1 MNKQFDYIV
10 IGGGSAGCVM
20 ASRLSEDPSISVCL
34 LEAGKRDNNVFIQAP
49 AGLAATVPN
58 GFFSWHYNTVK
69 QKFLNNRIG
78 FQPRGKVMG
87 GSSSI
92 NAMAYVRGAK
102 SDYDNWAALGNKGW
116 SYQEVLPYFIKAEH
130 NETFS
135 DKYHGQE
142 GPLNVAELRNPSHLN
157 DNFLNAC
164 AEQGMPKLA
173 DLNGDSQ
180 DGCRLMQ
187 VTQKNGERCSTA
199 KAYITPHLN
208 RNNLTVI
215 TQAQVAKINIENGI
229 AQSVSYYQNNKLK
242 KVIATKEVILS
253 AGAFGS
259 PQILQL
265 SGVGPAKH
273 LKAMNIEVK
282 VDLLGVGN
290 NLQDHV
296 TVIPIYRTPSHKGS
310 FGVSI
315 RGGIDILKGIWQWST
330 KRTGII
336 TSNFAESTAF
346 YRTDDNVP
354 APDVQLEFVIG
365 LVDDHSRKLHLG
377 HGYSIHATLLR
388 PKSVGTVRLASNN
401 AKDAPLIDPNFFSD
415 EDDLNRLI
423 KGLQKSLDVMESKAF
438 DGVKGKMLY
447 PLERNNIEQLKQ
459 YILNHADT
467 EYHPVGTCKMGTDE
481 DDMAVVDNQ
490 LCVRAIA
497 NLRVVDASIM
507 PSLVSGNTNAPTIMI
522 AEKAAQMIKNS
533 QSA

>member
-1 MNKQFDYIV
+1 MDKQFDYIV
-10 IGGGSAGCVM
+10 IGGGSAGCVV
-20 ASRLSEDPSISVCL
+20 ASRLSEDSNINVCL
-34 LEAGKRDNNVFIQAP
+34 LEAGKRDNSAFIQAP

-229 AQSVSYYQNNKLK
+229 AQSVSYYQNNKLR
-242 KVIATKEVILS
+242 
-253 AGAFGS
+253 
-259 PQILQL
+259 
-265 SGVGPAKH
+265 
-273 LKAMNIEVK
+273 N
-282 VDLLGVGN
+282 
-290 NLQDHV
+290 
-296 TVIPIYRTPSHKGS
+296 TPSH
-310 FGVSI
+310 
-315 RGGIDILKGIWQWST
+315 
-330 KRTGII
+330 
-336 TSNFAESTAF
+336 
-346 YRTDDNVP
+346 
-354 APDVQLEFVIG
+354 
-365 LVDDHSRKLHLG
+365 
-377 HGYSIHATLLR
+377 
-388 PKSVGTVRLASNN
+388 NN
-401 AKDAPLIDPNFFSD
+401 YL
-415 EDDLNRLI
+415 
-423 KGLQKSLDVMESKAF
+423 
-438 DGVKGKMLY
+438 
-447 PLERNNIEQLKQ
+447 
-459 YILNHADT
+459 
-467 EYHPVGTCKMGTDE
+467 
-481 DDMAVVDNQ
+481 
-490 LCVRAIA
+490 
-497 NLRVVDASIM
+497 
-507 PSLVSGNTNAPTIMI
+507 
-522 AEKAAQMIKNS
+522 
-533 QSA
+533 